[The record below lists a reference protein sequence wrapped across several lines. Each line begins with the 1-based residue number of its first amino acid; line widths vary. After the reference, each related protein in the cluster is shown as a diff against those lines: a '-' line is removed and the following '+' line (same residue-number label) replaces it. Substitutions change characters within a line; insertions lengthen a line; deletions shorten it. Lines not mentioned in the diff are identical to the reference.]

1 MNTETINTVED
12 NKMERQIRYFF
23 FNKVS
28 VIYQNYLSP
37 LLVAYLKIKDGSGT
51 SNFCSTNFGKG
62 DDPSLWGRVQNLCSC
77 SDSSE
82 ANIF

>member
-1 MNTETINTVED
+1 MNTEMINTVED
-12 NKMERQIRYFF
+12 NNVERQSSFVLF

-37 LLVAYLKIKDGSGT
+37 LFVAYMKIKDSSGT
-51 SNFCSTNFGKG
+51 SIFCSTIFGKG

-77 SDSSE
+77 SDRSE
-82 ANIF
+82 A